1 MDSEQY
7 SCTKCAKC
15 GEVQYSGDHEH
26 FAAVKCRV
34 CGKLHDINGD
44 TFVVVSGDI
53 TRGVKGGLVGPN
65 LKNDM
70 VVKSSI
76 FCVGQCFKKVCA
88 AALVLDFDD
97 TPVIEEDIINTDD
110 PNSEEYDMAKDYF
123 SGQTE
128 LEDKFNDGVGE

>member
-1 MDSEQY
+1 MESEQY
-7 SCTKCAKC
+7 SCTRCKKC

-34 CGKLHDINGD
+34 CGKLHDIKGD

-53 TRGVKGGLVGPN
+53 TRGLKGGLVGPN

-70 VVKSSI
+70 VIKSSI

-88 AALVLDFDD
+88 GALVLDFDD
-97 TPVIEEDIINTDD
+97 TPIID
-110 PNSEEYDMAKDYF
+110 EEYDMKKDYF
-123 SGQTE
+123 SGQIDK
-128 LEDKFNDGVGE
+128 EDPNLGSNIE